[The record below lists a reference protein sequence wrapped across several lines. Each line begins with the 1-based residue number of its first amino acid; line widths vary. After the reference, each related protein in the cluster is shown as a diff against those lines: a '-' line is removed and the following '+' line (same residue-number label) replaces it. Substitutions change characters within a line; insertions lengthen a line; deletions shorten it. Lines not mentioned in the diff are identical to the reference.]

1 MSEFGS
7 VFAKNTVV
15 MEEIWKPVVGY
26 EGMYEVSNLGNIKS
40 LNYNGTR
47 EKRVMKPTDFGG
59 GYLRVKLWKNKTP
72 KLFFVHRLVAQAFIP
87 NPDNLPEINHKDEN
101 PSNNRVENLEWCDR
115 KYNINYGT
123 RTEKYIRTNTNGKK
137 SKQVVQYSLDGEAIK
152 VWPSTS
158 EIQRQ
163 LGFRSGNISNCCKG
177 RQKTA
182 YGFIW
187 QYPVLFINVV

>member
-1 MSEFGS
+1 M
-7 VFAKNTVV
+7 NTEQWR
-15 MEEIWKPVVGY
+15 MIPDY
-26 EGMYEVSNLGNIKS
+26 EGLYMVSNLGRVKS
-40 LNYNGTR
+40 LNYNGTGQER
-47 EKRVMKPTDFGG
+47 IMKPTVYSG
-59 GYLRVKLWKNKTP
+59 GYFRVKLWKNKIP
-72 KLFFVHRLVAQAFIP
+72 KLYLVHRLVAQTFIQ

-101 PSNNRVENLEWCDR
+101 PANNRVENLEWCDR

-137 SKQVVQYSLDGEAIK
+137 SKQVVQNSLDGEAIK

-182 YGFIW
+182 YGFVW
-187 QYPVLFINVV
+187 KYA